1 MPARLLLLF
10 VLGVV
15 AGALITLQS
24 IINAGLGKRA
34 GDLGAVFVVTLVSIA
49 ALIPLLLLFPS
60 TGHLRSLPGPSQWYL
75 YLGGLLGIIIILAPI
90 LLVPRIGATATL
102 TALVVGQLGLAV
114 IIDQFGL
121 LGAPRIAL
129 SPARLLG
136 VLLLVLGTFFIVRK

>member
-1 MPARLLLLF
+1 MPARLALLF
-10 VLGVV
+10 ALGVV
-15 AGALITLQS
+15 AGALITVQS
-24 IINAGLGKRA
+24 IVNAGLGKRA

-60 TGHLRSLPGPSQWYL
+60 TGHLRAVPGPSEWYL
-75 YLGGLLGIIIILAPI
+75 YVGGLLGIIIIVAPI

-114 IIDQFGL
+114 IIDQFGF
-121 LGAPRIAL
+121 LGAPRIEL
-129 SPARLLG
+129 TPARILG